1 MYKRRKKGKDYLLYK
16 GTNGMRC
23 DMPLPRLGKSKGC
36 QLEHFAAK
44 LWDKEIIEF
53 ERLKY
58 SKIWKEK

>member
-1 MYKRRKKGKDYLLYK
+1 
-16 GTNGMRC
+16 MRC